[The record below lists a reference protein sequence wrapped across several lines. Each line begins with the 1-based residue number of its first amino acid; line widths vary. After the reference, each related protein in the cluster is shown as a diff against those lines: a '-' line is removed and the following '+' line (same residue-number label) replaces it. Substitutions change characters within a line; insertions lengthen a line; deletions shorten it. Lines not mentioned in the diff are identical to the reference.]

1 MNKPQT
7 ITGVNAVTQSVFHP
21 RSDMSSYT
29 TKCPGCKKV
38 FKTFY
43 SLKKHVRERH
53 EDISEDTV
61 IPEFFDQEGVLAS
74 LPIPRE
80 DLDQESKE
88 GYRMWL
94 DGIIERMSSTFH
106 PRLPGKLNDIF

>member
-1 MNKPQT
+1 
-7 ITGVNAVTQSVFHP
+7 
-21 RSDMSSYT
+21 MSSYT
-29 TKCPGCKKV
+29 TKCPGCSKV

-43 SLKKHVRERH
+43 SLKRHVRERH
-53 EDISEDTV
+53 EDISEDTLK
-61 IPEFFDQEGVLAS
+61 PKFFDQEGLPAS
-74 LPIPRE
+74 LPIPLE

-106 PRLPGKLNDIF
+106 PRLPGKLNVIFFFCLKQNRGSQMENKTYLVKL